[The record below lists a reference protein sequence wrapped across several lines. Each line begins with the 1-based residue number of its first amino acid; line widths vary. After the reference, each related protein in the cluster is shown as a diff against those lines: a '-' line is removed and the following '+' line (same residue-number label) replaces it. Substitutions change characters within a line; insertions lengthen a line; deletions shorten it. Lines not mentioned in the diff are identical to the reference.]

1 MDRAYGEVMADL
13 LALSAR
19 LIDEGDDGTPPNRVT
34 TELSEVTE
42 DFAVI
47 EAFSHVVVVRTGEGP
62 VIADTS
68 SQAFGAAVVKSLRA
82 WTDEPVH
89 TLLYTHGHIDHVGGA
104 GAFVADAAGRGD
116 PAPRV
121 VGHEKVLERFD
132 RYDLTNGYNGIIN
145 QRQFGNRGR
154 LGMGEPKWFSD
165 WVRPDKTFRDTLD
178 LDVGG
183 VHFEFHHDK
192 GETDD
197 HLWGWLPEQR
207 AILAGDFLTWVFP
220 NAGNPQKVQ
229 RFPREWAVALRA
241 MAEKRPELLLPAHGL
256 PIGGADRIARVLDD
270 VAGALESLVAR
281 TLELMNAGERLDRI
295 VHEVRLPEELL
306 AKPYLRPIYDEP
318 EFVVRNIW
326 RLYGGWYDGNPSHM
340 KPAPDAVLAAE
351 LASLAGGATALA
363 ARAREL
369 VADRPQLAAQ
379 LVEWAAQAAGHDPS
393 IHEVRADVYEAVR
406 KGELSLMSKGIYGAA
421 ARDSREISGKLE
433 P

>member
-1 MDRAYGEVMADL
+1 M
-13 LALSAR
+13 
-19 LIDEGDDGTPPNRVT
+19 
-34 TELSEVTE
+34 ELSDVT
-42 DFAVI
+42 DDIAVI
-47 EAFSHVVVVRTGEGP
+47 EAFSHVVVVRTGDGL
-62 VIADTS
+62 VVADTS
-68 SQAFGAAVVKSLRA
+68 AQAFGAAVVQSLRA

-89 TLLYTHGHIDHVGGA
+89 TLLYTHGHVDHVGGA
-104 GAFVADAAGRGD
+104 GAFVADAADRGD
-116 PAPRV
+116 PAPSV

-132 RYDLTNGYNGIIN
+132 RYDLTNGYNAVVN

-154 LGMGEPKWFSD
+154 LGMGDPTWFSD
-165 WVRPDKTFRDTLD
+165 WVKPDITFRETLD

-183 VHFEFHHDK
+183 VRIELRHDK

-197 HLWGWLPEQR
+197 HAWAWLPEQR

-241 MAEKRPELLLPAHGL
+241 MAEKRPELFVPAHGL
-256 PIGGADRIARVLDD
+256 PIGGADRIARVLDE
-270 VAGALESLVAR
+270 VAGALESLVVR

-295 VHEVRLPEELL
+295 VHEVRLPDELL
-306 AKPYLRPIYDEP
+306 AKAFLRPIYDEP

-326 RLYGGWYDGNPSHM
+326 RLYGGWYDGNPSHL

-351 LASLAGGATALA
+351 VAALTGGAAALA
-363 ARAREL
+363 ARAEEL
-369 VADRPQLAAQ
+369 VTAQPHLAAQ
-379 LVEWAAQAAGHDPS
+379 LVEWASQAAPDDAT
-393 IHEVRADVYEAVR
+393 IHGVRADVYEAVR

-421 ARDSREISGKLE
+421 ARASREISGKLE